1 MHSIVCC
8 MDSLALPKQPFAR
21 PICVG
26 YNADKLHI
34 VHFTLTLPDMIQR
47 LIAGA
52 ALFAALL
59 PAMALASGCPDHYAD
74 GRAPEIRNPKLAV
87 ATRELCYGV
96 FGVMH
101 SGVTRTPLWSAE
113 NLRAAQLAAAEG
125 LKRDNA
131 FHAEPRLPRS
141 QRAELDDYARSGY
154 DRGHMAPNGDMPD
167 RRSQRE
173 SFSLANMVP
182 QDGEHNR
189 HIWAPI
195 EGAVRKMAKKE
206 GQLYVITGP
215 AFLGTNLRKVGNVL
229 VPTHLYKVVYSP
241 HQKAAA
247 AWFTENRS
255 QAPIQVIPV
264 AELERI
270 VGISFLPSL
279 SQQQKE
285 RMLRLPAIRQKKQRR
300 YS

>member
-1 MHSIVCC
+1 MFHRF
-8 MDSLALPKQPFAR
+8 L
-21 PICVG
+21 
-26 YNADKLHI
+26 
-34 VHFTLTLPDMIQR
+34 
-47 LIAGA
+47 AGA
-52 ALFAALL
+52 ALFASLL
-59 PAMALASGCPDHYAD
+59 SPALAAGSGCPDHYAD
-74 GRAPEIRNPKLAV
+74 GRAPEIRNPKLAT

-113 NLRAAQLAAAEG
+113 NLDAMQLADAEG
-125 LKRDNA
+125 LRRDNA

-141 QRAELDDYARSGY
+141 QRAELDDYARSGF

-167 RRSQRE
+167 RRTQRE
-173 SFSLANMVP
+173 SFTLANMVP
-182 QDGEHNR
+182 QDRDHNR

-195 EGAVRKMAKKE
+195 ESAVRKMAKKE

-215 AFLGTNLRKVGNVL
+215 AFLGTRLRKVGNVL

-241 HQKAAA
+241 RQKAAA
-247 AWFTENRS
+247 AWFTENR
-255 QAPIQVIPV
+255 ARADILVIPV

-270 VGISFLPSL
+270 VGITFLPSL

-285 RMLRLPAIRQKKQRR
+285 RMLKLPSIRQKKPRR
-300 YS
+300 FS

>member
-1 MHSIVCC
+1 
-8 MDSLALPKQPFAR
+8 
-21 PICVG
+21 
-26 YNADKLHI
+26 
-34 VHFTLTLPDMIQR
+34 MIQR

-59 PAMALASGCPDHYAD
+59 APALAAGTGCPDHYVD
-74 GRAPEIRNPKLAV
+74 GRAPEIRNPRLAT

-113 NLRAAQLAAAEG
+113 NLRADNLEAAEG
-125 LKRDNA
+125 MKRDNA
-131 FHAEPRLPRS
+131 FHAERRLPRS
-141 QRAELDDYARSGY
+141 QRAELDDYARSGF
-154 DRGHMAPNGDMPD
+154 DRGHMTPNGNMPD
-167 RRSQRE
+167 RRTQRE
-173 SFSLANMVP
+173 SFTLANMVP
-182 QDGEHNR
+182 QDGDHNR

-241 HQKAAA
+241 RQKAAA
-247 AWFTENRS
+247 AWFTENRGD
-255 QAPIQVIPV
+255 APIQVIPV

-270 VGISFLPSL
+270 VGITFLPSL
-279 SQQQKE
+279 TQQQKE
-285 RMLRLPAIRQKKQRR
+285 HMLRLPAIRQKKRR
-300 YS
+300 SS

>member
-1 MHSIVCC
+1 
-8 MDSLALPKQPFAR
+8 
-21 PICVG
+21 
-26 YNADKLHI
+26 
-34 VHFTLTLPDMIQR
+34 MIQR

-59 PAMALASGCPDHYAD
+59 APALAAGTGCPDHYVD
-74 GRAPEIRNPKLAV
+74 GRAPEIRNPRLAT

-113 NLRAAQLAAAEG
+113 HLRADNLEAAEG
-125 LKRDNA
+125 MKRDNA

-141 QRAELDDYARSGY
+141 QRAELDDYARSGF
-154 DRGHMAPNGDMPD
+154 DRGHMAPNGNMPN
-167 RRSQRE
+167 RRTQRE
-173 SFSLANMVP
+173 SFTLANMVP
-182 QDGEHNR
+182 QDGDHNR

-241 HQKAAA
+241 RQKAAA
-247 AWFTENRS
+247 AWFTENRGN
-255 QAPIQVIPV
+255 APIQVIPV

-270 VGISFLPSL
+270 VGITFLPSL
-279 SQQQKE
+279 TQQQKE
-285 RMLRLPAIRQKKQRR
+285 RMLRLPAIRQKKRH
-300 YS
+300 SS

>member
-1 MHSIVCC
+1 MFQKIV
-8 MDSLALPKQPFAR
+8 L
-21 PICVG
+21 
-26 YNADKLHI
+26 
-34 VHFTLTLPDMIQR
+34 
-47 LIAGA
+47 GA
-52 ALFAALL
+52 AFVGTLLAPAL
-59 PAMALASGCPDHYAD
+59 ALASSCPDHYAD
-74 GRAPEIRNPKLAV
+74 GRAPEIRNQKLAV

-96 FGVMH
+96 FGIMH

-113 NLRAAQLAAAEG
+113 NLRAYNVASAQG

-131 FHAEPRLPRS
+131 FHAEPRLPPS

-173 SFSLANMVP
+173 SFTLANMVP
-182 QDGEHNR
+182 QDGDHNR

-229 VPTHLYKVVYSP
+229 VPSHVYKVVYSP
-241 HQKAAA
+241 RQKLAA
-247 AWFTENRS
+247 AWFTENQSNAEIR
-255 QAPIQVIPV
+255 VIPV

-270 VGISFLPSL
+270 VGIEFLPSL
-279 SQQQKE
+279 SRQQKE
-285 RMLRLPAIRQKKQRR
+285 RMLHLPKIRQKKKNNFF
-300 YS
+300 S

>member
-1 MHSIVCC
+1 MLQKILLQAAFVA
-8 MDSLALPKQPFAR
+8 SLLAPAL
-21 PICVG
+21 V
-26 YNADKLHI
+26 
-34 VHFTLTLPDMIQR
+34 
-47 LIAGA
+47 
-52 ALFAALL
+52 
-59 PAMALASGCPDHYAD
+59 LASGCPDHYAD

-96 FGVMH
+96 FGIMH

-113 NLRAAQLAAAEG
+113 NLRAENIASAQG

-141 QRAELDDYARSGY
+141 QRAELDDYARSGF

-173 SFSLANMVP
+173 SFTLANMVP
-182 QDGEHNR
+182 QDGDHNR

-229 VPTHLYKVVYSP
+229 VPSHLYKVVYSP
-241 HQKAAA
+241 RQKAAA

-255 QAPIQVIPV
+255 NAPIQVIPV

-270 VGISFLPSL
+270 VGIEFLPSL
-279 SQQQKE
+279 SRQQKE
-285 RMLRLPAIRQKKQRR
+285 RMLNLPKIRQKKTRF
-300 YS
+300 S

>member
-1 MHSIVCC
+1 M
-8 MDSLALPKQPFAR
+8 F
-21 PICVG
+21 
-26 YNADKLHI
+26 
-34 VHFTLTLPDMIQR
+34 QR
-47 LIAGA
+47 FLAGA
-52 ALFAALL
+52 GLAAALL
-59 PAMALASGCPDHYAD
+59 APGLAPAPAAAAALSSGCPDHYAE
-74 GRAPEIRNPKLAV
+74 GRAPEIRNPKLAI

-113 NLRAAQLAAAEG
+113 NLRADRLEAAEG

-167 RRSQRE
+167 RRAQRE

-241 HQKAAA
+241 RQKAAA
-247 AWFTENRS
+247 AWFTENRAR
-255 QAPIQVIPV
+255 APIQVIPV

-270 VGISFLPSL
+270 VGITFLPTL
-279 SQQQKE
+279 TQQQKE
-285 RMLRLPAIRQKKQRR
+285 RMLRLPAIRQKKQRNH
-300 YS
+300 S

>member
-1 MHSIVCC
+1 MFQKI
-8 MDSLALPKQPFAR
+8 
-21 PICVG
+21 ITG
-26 YNADKLHI
+26 
-34 VHFTLTLPDMIQR
+34 
-47 LIAGA
+47 AG
-52 ALFAALL
+52 LVAALL
-59 PAMALASGCPDHYAD
+59 APALALASSCPDHYAG

-113 NLRAAQLAAAEG
+113 NLRAENVESAQG

-131 FHAEPRLPRS
+131 FHPEERLPRG
-141 QRAELDDYARSGY
+141 QRAELMDYARSGY
-154 DRGHMAPNGDMPD
+154 DRGHMTPNGDMPD
-167 RRSQRE
+167 RSTQRE
-173 SFSLANMVP
+173 SFTLANMVP
-182 QDGEHNR
+182 QDGDHNR

-215 AFLGTNLRKVGNVL
+215 AFLGSNLSKVGNVL

-241 HQKAAA
+241 RQQRAAA
-247 AWFTENRS
+247 YFTENR
-255 QAPIQVIPV
+255 AGADIQVIPV

-270 VGISFLPSL
+270 VGIEFLPSL
-279 SQQQKE
+279 TGQQKE
-285 RMLRLPAIRQKKQRR
+285 RMLALPKIRLKKKRGFF
-300 YS
+300 S

>member
-1 MHSIVCC
+1 M
-8 MDSLALPKQPFAR
+8 F
-21 PICVG
+21 
-26 YNADKLHI
+26 
-34 VHFTLTLPDMIQR
+34 QR
-47 LIAGA
+47 FLAGA
-52 ALFAALL
+52 GLVAALL
-59 PAMALASGCPDHYAD
+59 VPGLAPAAAAALSSGCPNHYAE

-113 NLRAAQLAAAEG
+113 HLRADRLESAEG

-167 RRSQRE
+167 RRAQRE

-241 HQKAAA
+241 RQKAAA
-247 AWFTENRS
+247 AWFTENRAR
-255 QAPIQVIPV
+255 APIQVIPV

-270 VGISFLPSL
+270 VGITFLPTL
-279 SQQQKE
+279 TQQQKE
-285 RMLRLPAIRQKKQRR
+285 RMLRLPAIRQKKQRT